1 MTQKLFLTSALAM
14 GVIAPAFAEP
24 SNTGTFPSDGY
35 MQEDYTYTNAA
46 TADNMDSVYE
56 GNVNAVA
63 EYENILYQ
71 IGAGQYLPA
80 GGESVIS
87 CDQPGSFCPGVS
99 GDVTYNANAAQG
111 LTSCSTATNGDFTS
125 SDGTGSSA
133 ESCYRACN
141 ISNMGSNGTI
151 STIAHATALSGNDYY
166 GNGADT
172 CEPTAC
178 DPGWHVKPAVNNP
191 DLVSLLGLDRVEDRG
206 YVSNNGENYA
216 SVAMFNL
223 STTNDKGKFII
234 EYPGKG
240 RLTGHGICSTHVGT
254 RTRDQTTNTYTN
266 VTMINSMLSDET
278 GQEGAIYCYCKIDG
292 YIPNG
297 ENELIISANPWI
309 FVEDTTYSGGV
320 VGCSSNCVA
329 YCTNVFTESDAN
341 YLSYRNIILG
351 SVAPTLASC
360 EANTITINWT
370 DASSADISANNAGTA
385 TYGEDVRTPVK
396 ATTKPGQRFKGW
408 RFVAPTPVSVEPEEP

>member
-1 MTQKLFLTSALAM
+1 MKTKIYLTSAIAM
-14 GVIAPAFAEP
+14 GFVCPAFAEP
-24 SNTGTFPSDGY
+24 TNTENSFPSNGL
-35 MQEDYTYTNAA
+35 MAEDTTYTNAA
-46 TADNMDSVYE
+46 TSTNMAGVYE
-56 GNVNAVA
+56 NEVNAVA

-99 GDVTYNANAAQG
+99 GDVTYNANSAQG
-111 LTSCSTATNGDFTS
+111 LSSCSTATSGLFTS

-166 GNGADT
+166 GSGTDT

-178 DPGWHVKPAVNNP
+178 ENGWHVKE
-191 DLVSLLGLDRVEDRG
+191 GLNLTSTMGTDG
-206 YVSNNGENYA
+206 GVSNAYINNNGQFGEVSAAHGQSYYGINGANTWAVDYDTRGMLIGQSRCSKQA
-216 SVAMFNL
+216 GDGTLTNPTITANL
-223 STTNDKGKFII
+223 A
-234 EYPGKG
+234 
-240 RLTGHGICSTHVGT
+240 
-254 RTRDQTTNTYTN
+254 
-266 VTMINSMLSDET
+266 DET
-278 GQEGAIYCYCKIDG
+278 GQEGAKYCYCNVTG
-292 YIPNG
+292 YTPDVG
-297 ENELIISANPWI
+297 TLQAVLSPWVSI
-309 FVEDTTYSGGV
+309 GASYDASKCASY
-320 VGCSSNCVA
+320 CASNC
-329 YCTNVFTESDAN
+329 AN
-341 YLSYRNIILG
+341 YMMSGFSDYSAFRAAVFGAIEPIP
-351 SVAPTLASC
+351 AMC

-408 RFVAPTPVSVEPEEP
+408 RFVAPTPVQVGE